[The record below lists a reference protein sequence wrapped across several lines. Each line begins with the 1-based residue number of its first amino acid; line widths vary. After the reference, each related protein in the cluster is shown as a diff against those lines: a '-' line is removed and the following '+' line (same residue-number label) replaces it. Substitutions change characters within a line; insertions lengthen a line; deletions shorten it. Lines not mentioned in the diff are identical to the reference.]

1 MGGPTVASSTPAD
14 PAPTST
20 PNPTHTLLGEPGGQ
34 KDRDDDLAGS
44 GVQVPHIVQN
54 ALSNMMDNW
63 TMKQKKAPTSDLPA
77 PVAAAAAA
85 PSPIAPGLAAAPVPA
100 RTAAH
105 ASPATSAASGT
116 GLSPTDGAAAVPA
129 NAEEQRRL
137 RRARRHMYIEP
148 MPVLSARAQQAAA
161 AQYDQ
166 VAAGTL
172 CVTCC
177 MQSKCWLGVPLQ
189 LSGLY
194 TMMRH
199 VSPRIHCKHSFCR
212 LGLQRWMQIGQHAQ
226 AGLVLQYG
234 VQLAGSDAARA
245 LAKARAKCEHLKQ
258 ASLQRYCKEE
268 RHRESAKEELQ
279 QNMPMHQRARNG
291 RMLILT

>member
-20 PNPTHTLLGEPGGQ
+20 PNPTHTPLGEPGGQ

-44 GVQVPHIVQN
+44 GVQVPYIVQN

-63 TMKQKKAPTSDLPA
+63 TMKQKKAPTSDSPA
-77 PVAAAAAA
+77 PAAAAA

-161 AQYDQ
+161 AAQYDQ

-199 VSPRIHCKHSFCR
+199 VSPRIHCKHSSCR

-226 AGLVLQYG
+226 AGLVLQYR
-234 VQLAGSDAARA
+234 VQFAGSDAARA

-258 ASLQRYCKEE
+258 ASLQRYCKEK

-279 QNMPMHQRARNG
+279 LNMPMHQRARNG